1 MGDARHELGIAA
13 EQAVATWLGSAGW
26 LVLARRHRSR
36 AGGEVDLIAID
47 PDDVLVAIEVRARS
61 TDRTGTG
68 SETIDARR
76 TARLGRTLGEFA
88 ALTGTPHRGLRI
100 DLVTATPA
108 VGSSAAWL
116 LRRLP
121 GIGGW

>member
-1 MGDARHELGIAA
+1 MGDARHQLGIAA
-13 EQAVATWLGSAGW
+13 EQAVATWLGTAGW

-47 PDDVLVAIEVRARS
+47 PEHVLVAIEVRARS

-68 SETIDARR
+68 SETIGARR
-76 TARLGRTLGEFA
+76 AARLGRTLSEFA
-88 ALTGTPHRGLRI
+88 ARTGTPHRGLRI

-108 VGSSAAWL
+108 VRSRAWL